1 MLIAGSFFERWS
13 KNYGLNYILFL
24 RIPNLAG
31 AVLGHDFVTG
41 FYLCG
46 NICLPVYGSTKKCNE
61 KGVLLNTKIQ
71 EIIGHHRPI
80 ARNTVILIDLLL
92 LAHIVLYSQRL
103 GLDLP
108 VKI

>member
-31 AVLGHDFVTG
+31 AVLGHDCAEISVFHNHGT
-41 FYLCG
+41 
-46 NICLPVYGSTKKCNE
+46 VYGSTKKCNE
-61 KGVLLNTKIQ
+61 KGVLFNTKIQ
-71 EIIGHHRPI
+71 VQGDHRPSQ
-80 ARNTVILIDLLL
+80 TDSQKDGDTP
-92 LAHIVLYSQRL
+92 IVLYSQRL

>member
-61 KGVLLNTKIQ
+61 KGVLFNTKIQ
-71 EIIGHHRPI
+71 VQGDYRPSQADNQKHGNTDRFVIIG
-80 ARNTVILIDLLL
+80 T
-92 LAHIVLYSQRL
+92 YCTT
-103 GLDLP
+103 
-108 VKI
+108 